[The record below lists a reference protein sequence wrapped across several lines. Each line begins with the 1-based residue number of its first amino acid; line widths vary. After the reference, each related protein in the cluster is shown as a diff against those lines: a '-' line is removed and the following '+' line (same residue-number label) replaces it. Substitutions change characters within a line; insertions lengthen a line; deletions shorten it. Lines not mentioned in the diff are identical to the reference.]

1 MPKTNLCIAGQ
12 ICKLGF
18 FKNHFR
24 IFCGALNFYFTQ
36 LDFISSFL
44 IVQKKSYQNSLYMLK
59 MSLNIFHFF
68 LYHFLHNRQLFFFPF
83 VLLQQIAIAIHHEIS
98 NMLSLTLL
106 LSLLLVLISS
116 ASPFD
121 SASGIYLFFKILKFV

>member
-1 MPKTNLCIAGQ
+1 MPKTNLFIAGQ

-24 IFCGALNFYFTQ
+24 MFCGALNFYLTQ

-44 IVQKKSYQNSLYMLK
+44 IVEKKSYQNSLYMLK
-59 MSLNIFHFF
+59 ISLNIFHFF
-68 LYHFLHNRQLFFFPF
+68 LYHFLHNIQLFFPF

-106 LSLLLVLISS
+106 FSLLLVLISS